1 MADSETKTITAQVS
15 SSLLEEVDKLAARQE
30 RSRDWVINEALAT
43 WLSLEEEDERLT
55 REAMAEIDAGLV
67 VDHEEVQAWADSLG
81 TDHPLPLPLPLP
93 KAR

>member
-1 MADSETKTITAQVS
+1 MAGSETKTITAQVS
-15 SSLLEEVDKLAARQE
+15 SSLLEQIDKVAAQSA

-43 WLSLEEEDERLT
+43 WLSLEEEDDRLT

-67 VDHEEVQAWADSLG
+67 IDHEEVQAWADSLD
-81 TDHPLPLPLPLP
+81 TDQPLPLPLP